1 MFAGA
6 GELAYAARAERFQPR
21 EHFADEHFGRRSA
34 RGYPDAGLAADPA
47 WIELV
52 GAIDHVRRNAA
63 MRGDFAQAIRIRA
76 VGAAD
81 DDDDVDF
88 WRHELDRVLTVLCRI
103 ADIVSFR
110 THDAREPAL
119 QRVHDGGGIVD
130 RKRGLRDVGQ
140 IGRVGNRQPLH
151 IADRFDEVDAAFT
164 LPHRPFDLRMPA
176 VADHHDGA
184 PLVAHSRDFDM
195 DLGDERTGRVEYGEA
210 ARLGVGTDRLRDA
223 MRREYDGAPGGHLV
237 QFIDE
242 NRALRLEIVDD
253 KFVVDDLV
261 PHVDRRAVLRKR
273 LFDNRN
279 RAVDARAEPARIREQ
294 NIHQFPPVGTRRRPS
309 PA

>member
-1 MFAGA
+1 
-6 GELAYAARAERFQPR
+6 
-21 EHFADEHFGRRSA
+21 
-34 RGYPDAGLAADPA
+34 
-47 WIELV
+47 
-52 GAIDHVRRNAA
+52 
-63 MRGDFAQAIRIRA
+63 MRGDFAQAVRVRA

-110 THDAREPAL
+110 THDARESTL
-119 QRVHDGGGIVD
+119 QRVHDGSGIVD
-130 RKRGLRDVGQ
+130 RKRGLRDVGK
-140 IGRVGNRQPLH
+140 IGRVGDRQP
-151 IADRFDEVDAAFT
+151 IDVGDRFDEMDAAVT
-164 LPHRPFDLRMPA
+164 LPHGPLDLRMSP

-210 ARLGVGTDRLRDA
+210 TRLGVGTDRLRDP
-223 MRREYDGAPGGHLV
+223 MRRKYDGAPGGHLV
-237 QFIDE
+237 QFLDK

-253 KFVVDDLV
+253 KFVVNDLV

-273 LFDNRN
+273 LFDDCNC
-279 RAVDARAEPARIREQ
+279 AVDAGAEPARIREQ
-294 NIHQFPPVGTRRRPS
+294 NIH
-309 PA
+309 